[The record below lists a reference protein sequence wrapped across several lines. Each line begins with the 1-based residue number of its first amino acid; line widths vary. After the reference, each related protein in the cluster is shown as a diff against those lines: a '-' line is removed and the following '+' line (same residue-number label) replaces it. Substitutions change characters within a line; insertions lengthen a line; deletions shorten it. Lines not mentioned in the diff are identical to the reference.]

1 MKRAASIAIIGDFN
15 PKWDH
20 HLMIDESL
28 RHAASHLKVEVDSRW
43 IPTDSIEDNSKKL
56 LEGFDGIWISSGS
69 PYKSMDG
76 ALRSIQFA
84 RERDRPFFAT

>member
-1 MKRAASIAIIGDFN
+1 MKQTASIAIIGDFN

-28 RHAASHLKVEVDSRW
+28 RHAASQLKVELEPHW
-43 IPTDSIEDNSKKL
+43 IPTESIDDNSQKL

-69 PYKSMDG
+69 PYRSMDG

-84 RERDRPFFAT
+84 REKNRPFFAT